1 MIRWLALNDGL
12 DFIENNHNFIME
24 IEHNLFNGT
33 QQVKKDFFQRNQKPV
48 INDSKMQSSAETK
61 QIIDEEFSY
70 INNI

>member
-1 MIRWLALNDGL
+1 
-12 DFIENNHNFIME
+12 ME

-33 QQVKKDFFQRNQKPV
+33 QQVKKDFFQRNQKHI

>member
-1 MIRWLALNDGL
+1 
-12 DFIENNHNFIME
+12 ME

-33 QQVKKDFFQRNQKPV
+33 QQVKKDFFQRNQKPI

>member
-33 QQVKKDFFQRNQKPV
+33 QQGKKDFLQRNQKPV